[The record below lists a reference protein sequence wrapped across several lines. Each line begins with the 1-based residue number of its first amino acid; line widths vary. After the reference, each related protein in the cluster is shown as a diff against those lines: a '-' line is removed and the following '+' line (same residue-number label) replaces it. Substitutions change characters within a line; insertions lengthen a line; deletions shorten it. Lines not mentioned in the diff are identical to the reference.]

1 MDKIEGGEC
10 AKDLRGLAV
19 DFRRKFPVKVLKSGK
34 DGRLA
39 EVILHRLLE
48 CQRKEKTRHWDEVD
62 ALFKK
67 IASFAKS
74 DVEECQNALVDE
86 YISCMNLISYTC
98 QFVQPKFQF
107 RLLPAKLIIQEAR
120 AAEKA
125 AEVCRSITRKTK
137 ERLEKV

>member
-1 MDKIEGGEC
+1 MILKFFT
-10 AKDLRGLAV
+10 AFAAV
-19 DFRRKFPVKVLKSGK
+19 FFHYYLLDF
-34 DGRLA
+34 
-39 EVILHRLLE
+39 
-48 CQRKEKTRHWDEVD
+48 
-62 ALFKK
+62 
-67 IASFAKS
+67 S